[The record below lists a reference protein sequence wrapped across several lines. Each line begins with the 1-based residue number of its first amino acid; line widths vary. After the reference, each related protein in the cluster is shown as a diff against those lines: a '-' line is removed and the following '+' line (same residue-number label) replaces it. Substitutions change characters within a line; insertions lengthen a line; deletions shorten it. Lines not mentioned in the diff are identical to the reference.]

1 MEHKLNCEE
10 ITDRA
15 LIEGY
20 VAGRLGEAET
30 EAFESHYLTCGRCQ
44 NELRLALAIRQALP
58 EVREAGL
65 HAPAE
70 PEVSVA
76 DERSEV
82 AAAPDIQPARR
93 RVVVRRFKVRT
104 AAALAAAA
112 VLAGLLLVQ
121 PSDLGEK
128 STQVL
133 REEATG
139 VEVAPSLVAP
149 AGAVAAVERFQWS
162 QVPAADLYRIT
173 VYEAEGAVV
182 WEVETRDTLITPPG
196 GTEFEPDAR
205 YIWKVAVRVGWDRWI
220 SSELV
225 EFTISEP

>member
-1 MEHKLNCEE
+1 MEHKRNCDE

-20 VAGRLGEAET
+20 VGDRLGEAET
-30 EAFESHYLTCGRCQ
+30 DVFESHYLTCERCQ
-44 NELRLALAIRQALP
+44 NELRLALAIREALP

-70 PEVSVA
+70 SEVSVI
-76 DERSEV
+76 S
-82 AAAPDIQPARR
+82 
-93 RVVVRRFKVRT
+93 RRFKVRT

-112 VLAGLLLVQ
+112 VLAGLLLVR
-121 PSDLGEK
+121 PSKLDEE
-128 STQVL
+128 SAPAH
-133 REEATG
+133 RDEATG
-139 VEVAPSLVAP
+139 VEDAPSLRAP
-149 AGAVAAVERFQWS
+149 AGVVAAVERFRWS

-173 VYEAEGAVV
+173 VYDAEGAVV
-182 WEVETRDTLITPPG
+182 WEVETRDTLITPPD
-196 GTEFEPDAR
+196 GTEFDPDAR
-205 YIWKVAVRVGWDRWI
+205 YIWKVAARVGWDRWV

>member
-1 MEHKLNCEE
+1 MEHKRNCDE

-30 EAFESHYLTCGRCQ
+30 EAFESHYLTCERCQ
-44 NELRLALAIRQALP
+44 NELRLAVAIREVLP

-70 PEVSVA
+70 SEVSVI
-76 DERSEV
+76 S
-82 AAAPDIQPARR
+82 
-93 RVVVRRFKVRT
+93 RRFRVRT

-112 VLAGLLLVQ
+112 VLAGLLLVR
-121 PSDLGEK
+121 P
-128 STQVL
+128 STQDEESAPVH
-133 REEATG
+133 RDEATG
-139 VEVAPSLVAP
+139 VEVAPSLRAP
-149 AGAVAAVERFQWS
+149 GGVVAAVESFQWS

-173 VYEAEGAVV
+173 VYDAEGAVV
-182 WEVETRDTLITPPG
+182 WEAETRDTLITPPDSA
-196 GTEFEPDAR
+196 EFEPDAR
-205 YIWKVAVRVGWDRWI
+205 YIWTVAARVGFDRWL

-225 EFTISEP
+225 DFTISGP

>member
-30 EAFESHYLTCGRCQ
+30 EAFESHYLTCERCQ
-44 NELRLALAIRQALP
+44 NELRLALGIREALP

-65 HAPAE
+65 QAPAE
-70 PEVSVA
+70 PEVSVI
-76 DERSEV
+76 S
-82 AAAPDIQPARR
+82 
-93 RVVVRRFKVRT
+93 RRFKVGT

-112 VLAGLLLVQ
+112 VLAGLLLVR
-121 PSDLGEK
+121 PSKLDEE
-128 STQVL
+128 SAPAH

-139 VEVAPSLVAP
+139 VEVALSLRAP
-149 AGAVAAVERFQWS
+149 AGVVAAVEKFQWS

-173 VYEAEGAVV
+173 VYEAGAVV
-182 WEVETRDTLITPPG
+182 WEVETRDTLTIPPDG
-196 GTEFEPDAR
+196 IEFEPDAR
-205 YIWKVAVRVGWDRWI
+205 YIWKVAARVGWDRWV

>member
-30 EAFESHYLTCGRCQ
+30 EAFESHYLTCERCQ
-44 NELRLALAIRQALP
+44 NELRLALGIREALP

-70 PEVSVA
+70 PEVSVI
-76 DERSEV
+76 S
-82 AAAPDIQPARR
+82 
-93 RVVVRRFKVRT
+93 RRFKVGT

-112 VLAGLLLVQ
+112 VLAGLLLVR
-121 PSDLGEK
+121 PSKLDEE
-128 STQVL
+128 SAPAH

-139 VEVAPSLVAP
+139 VEVAPSLRAP
-149 AGAVAAVERFQWS
+149 AGVVAAVEKFQWS

-182 WEVETRDTLITPPG
+182 WEVETRDTLITPPD